1 MFAKCRIEI
10 KASACW
16 LDPRW
21 LVTVTDRT
29 WSKLTDDRSFSYPSS
44 FSLLRNTTQKLLLL
58 LRMSHCGHKTASQ
71 LFNPPGL
78 VLFFL
83 FLFHP
88 SWKCLKLLRG
98 HSLIRC
104 LRRSSLNRVRYFQSW
119 QVNGQRQKLKQ
130 LKRSQSIHV
139 DQTVQTGISGWCRC
153 IDSTRKTVKDSGI
166 STKLLSV
173 LRAAHFFVGGN
184 NQCDGVCRVHCGWH
198 ATCFFLFRF
207 YNFL

>member
-1 MFAKCRIEI
+1 MIGV
-10 KASACW
+10 S
-16 LDPRW
+16 
-21 LVTVTDRT
+21 VTRLHSLSCGTLR
-29 WSKLTDDRSFSYPSS
+29 RS
-44 FSLLRNTTQKLLLL
+44 
-58 LRMSHCGHKTASQ
+58 CC
-71 LFNPPGL
+71 
-78 VLFFL
+78 FF
-83 FLFHP
+83 
-88 SWKCLKLLRG
+88 
-98 HSLIRC
+98 SLIRC

-184 NQCDGVCRVHCGWH
+184 NQCDGVLGYCR
-198 ATCFFLFRF
+198 TLE
-207 YNFL
+207 